1 MAHSLDVLKFY
12 EQDVKPAIEKNSN
25 EYIQNL
31 IKTADFNHDSVSKF
45 ENSIAKDSKQIDAY
59 NKRIIN
65 KSWFG
70 GLLWFFLIAAI
81 TTIALS
87 IFFMVYYHSS
97 DKLIPIILI
106 CVSVVLIAILILCFV
121 KRHKENKIIR
131 PVIQSRDKS
140 INLAKRELSTITRL
154 ISKKEC
160 LGLLEKSFP
169 QLMIN
174 DTFTNVDTNLWKD
187 VLKDHEASSV
197 YSEIHGT
204 AHSSPFLFLTTK
216 RIEIVPHVYTGTTT
230 VTVTRRQMNP
240 TTKNWETTAT
250 VHVVSASITRPKP
263 AFNCHSK
270 LYFKTKLYPE
280 LEYFNSEPFTRESQ
294 VKNFYERNKGQ
305 RLMENREFDLLFP
318 CKRNNEIQFK
328 ATFQMYAQEQIVE
341 LIKKNAIN
349 KLEMEKVGDIVEVKC
364 INDLTCARIN
374 LFGESFLDY
383 SIDRIT
389 KNFNITM
396 CLIMSGLYT
405 YFAPLFAISLYQNEK
420 YQIDSEKLSKSNP
433 NAIKFNLENFFNS
446 NDFFDPKYFHP
457 STSHIVFD
465 AIPKFQIISNTKSY
479 TIASMDSYSFSSTPR
494 IHYETVFAYGQSVQV
509 PIHWDEYNEIHN
521 EHLVLSFH
529 VNDNKQD
536 FKYVTSDGDEF
547 KKHSIIE
554 IFKSMNRVCLT
565 FDSNVKSINDK
576 AETLIEIVKEKF
588 KLA

>member
-87 IFFMVYYHSS
+87 IFFMVYYHS

-106 CVSVVLIAILILCFV
+106 SVSVVLIAILILCFV

-446 NDFFDPKYFHP
+446 NDFFDSKYFHP

-588 KLA
+588 KLS

>member
-87 IFFMVYYHSS
+87 IFFMVYYHS

-106 CVSVVLIAILILCFV
+106 SVSVVLITISILCFV

-588 KLA
+588 KLS

>member
-87 IFFMVYYHSS
+87 IFFMVYYHS
-97 DKLIPIILI
+97 DKLIHIILI
-106 CVSVVLIAILILCFV
+106 SVSVVLIAILILCFV

-174 DTFTNVDTNLWKD
+174 DTFTNINTNLWKD

-588 KLA
+588 KLS

>member
-87 IFFMVYYHSS
+87 IFFMVYCHS

-106 CVSVVLIAILILCFV
+106 CVSVVLIAISILCFV

-140 INLAKRELSTITRL
+140 INLAKLELSTITRL

>member
-45 ENSIAKDSKQIDAY
+45 ENSIAKDNKQIDAY

-87 IFFMVYYHSS
+87 IFFMVYYHS

-106 CVSVVLIAILILCFV
+106 SVSVVLITISILCFV

-588 KLA
+588 KLS

>member
-87 IFFMVYYHSS
+87 IFFMVYYHS

-106 CVSVVLIAILILCFV
+106 CVSVVLIAISILCFV

-140 INLAKRELSTITRL
+140 INLAKHELSTITRL